1 MPVTGGLLGLRTRLR
16 GNRATKIVYNR
27 KSRLNCYGPG
37 MSPSACLVAAPQDV
51 SSLLSRVRSGPSYKW
66 WVFTAIAIGTFVS
79 VIDNGSVLVALPE
92 IEEYFDSD
100 LPTVQWIVVGNALAI
115 SALILPMG
123 RLGDIVGRKWVYIG
137 GVGIFVA
144 FSALAGLATNLPW
157 LIAAKVIQGAGSAM
171 IQGNGMATV
180 ISAFG
185 GAERGKALGTHMSVV
200 GSGAIAGP
208 AVGGLLVSAFGWQ
221 SVFFVNVPMG
231 LLTIA
236 ISILILQS
244 ARESAAGDRAG
255 GRFDWPGAALS
266 SLALLLLL
274 LVVGNGHRLGW
285 GSPLVLVGA
294 ATTVAL
300 LAGFVWWELRT
311 ASPMLDLRLFRR
323 KLVFIGAT
331 AAWLSFMGMSS
342 ARFMMPFYMQ
352 RVLEIS
358 PRDVGLLLIP
368 PALCMVLLGPVS
380 GRLSDRFGF
389 RVLTVSGL
397 ALSMIASIVI
407 AVVLAETIPVV
418 FIVVMLMLQSSGMA
432 LFNSPNQS
440 SLLGAVERSQYGVV
454 ASLTQLI
461 RNSANVTS
469 VAVATTVVVVT
480 MGSYGVEPSLDAV
493 SPSVA
498 DAFVAGLKWAFLL
511 MAAMLFAGVVLAV
524 IRGER
529 RRPEATAPQPA
540 EPAQAPAD

>member
-1 MPVTGGLLGLRTRLR
+1 M
-16 GNRATKIVYNR
+16 
-27 KSRLNCYGPG
+27 
-37 MSPSACLVAAPQDV
+37 
-51 SSLLSRVRSGPSYKW
+51 LSRIKTGPSYKW
-66 WVFTAIAIGTFVS
+66 WIFAAIAIGTFVS

-92 IEEYFDSD
+92 IEKHFNSD

-137 GVGIFVA
+137 GLAIFVA
-144 FSALAGLATNLPW
+144 CSALAGLAANLPW
-157 LIAAKVIQGAGSAM
+157 LITAKAVQGAGSAM

-180 ISAFG
+180 ISSFS

-208 AVGGLLVSAFGWQ
+208 AVGGLLVAAFGWQ
-221 SVFFVNVPMG
+221 SVFYVNVPIG
-231 LLTIA
+231 ILTIV
-236 ISILILQS
+236 ISAFVLQS
-244 ARESAAGDRAG
+244 AKESGAEERAA

-266 SLALLLLL
+266 SMALLLLL

-285 GSPLVLVGA
+285 TSPLVLLGA
-294 ATTVAL
+294 AATVAL
-300 LAGFVWWELRT
+300 FAGFVWWELRT
-311 ASPMLDLRLFRR
+311 ASPMLELRLFKR
-323 KLVFIGAT
+323 KLVAIGAA

-342 ARFMMPFYMQ
+342 SRFMMPFYMQ
-352 RVLEIS
+352 RVLEIG

-368 PALCMVLLGPVS
+368 PAVCMVVLGPVS
-380 GRLSDRFGF
+380 GRLSDRFGW

-397 ALSMIASIVI
+397 ALSMLASIAI
-407 AVVLAETIPVV
+407 AMTLTESSSVV
-418 FIVVMLMLQSSGMA
+418 FIVLMLMLQSCGMA

-440 SLLGAVERSQYGVV
+440 SLLGAVERSRYGVI
-454 ASLTQLI
+454 AGLTQLI

-498 DAFVAGLKWAFLL
+498 DAFIAGLKWAFLV
-511 MAAMLFAGVVLAV
+511 MAGMLAIGVALAV

-529 RRPEATAPQPA
+529 RRPEPA
-540 EPAQAPAD
+540 AQTPVEQAQAPAD

>member
-1 MPVTGGLLGLRTRLR
+1 M
-16 GNRATKIVYNR
+16 
-27 KSRLNCYGPG
+27 
-37 MSPSACLVAAPQDV
+37 
-51 SSLLSRVRSGPSYKW
+51 LSRIRTGPPYKW
-66 WVFTAIAIGTFVS
+66 WVFAAIAVGTFVS
-79 VIDNGSVLVALPE
+79 VVDSGSVLIALPE
-92 IEEYFDSD
+92 IEEHFHSD
-100 LPTVQWIVVGNALAI
+100 LPTVQWVVVGNALAI

-123 RLGDIVGRKWVYIG
+123 RLGDIAGRKWVYIG
-137 GVGIFVA
+137 GLAIFVA
-144 FSALAGLATNLPW
+144 GSALAGLAANLSW
-157 LIAAKVIQGAGSAM
+157 MIASKVFQGLGSAM

-185 GAERGKALGTHMSVV
+185 ATERGKALGTHMSVV

-208 AVGGLLVSAFGWQ
+208 AVGGLLVAAFGWR
-221 SVFFVNVPMG
+221 SVFFVNVPIG
-231 LLTIA
+231 ILTIL
-236 ISILILQS
+236 ISAYVLRS
-244 ARESAAGDRAG
+244 SREPGADERAA

-266 SLALLLLL
+266 AAALLVFL
-274 LVVGNGHRLGW
+274 LVVGNGYRLGW
-285 GSPLVLVGA
+285 TSPVALSGA
-294 ATTVAL
+294 AATLAL
-300 LAGFVWWELRT
+300 LSAFIWWELRT

-323 KLVFIGAT
+323 KLVAIGAG

-342 ARFMMPFYMQ
+342 SRFMMPFYLQ

-368 PALCMVLLGPVS
+368 PAVCMVLLGPVS
-380 GRLSDRFGF
+380 GRLSDRFGW

-397 ALSMIASIVI
+397 TLTMAASLSIAAILS
-407 AVVLAETIPVV
+407 ESSPVV
-418 FIVVMLMLQSSGMA
+418 FIVLMLMLQSCGMA

-440 SLLGAVERSQYGVV
+440 SILGSVERNQYGVV
-454 ASLTQLI
+454 AGLTQLI

-469 VAVATTVVVVT
+469 IAVATTVVVVT

-511 MAAMLFAGVVLAV
+511 MAGMLLAGVALAV

-529 RRPEATAPQPA
+529 KRPERLAPTSP
-540 EPAQAPAD
+540 EPAQTPAD